1 MLSCQRFFNAN
12 EIFNGRLRELHEKQV
27 LIGAV
32 RGRLQKHQPNC
43 LAIGRETTDTV
54 SRSEIQK
61 SDKQ

>member
-54 SRSEIQK
+54 SR
-61 SDKQ
+61 